1 MLDVPFQVIE
11 KFSMSDSTLDHT
23 HKMPSS
29 SISQVLCAI
38 FGFCLIAFSNP
49 HRVVAQGSVYMEF
62 VDSAS
67 GEPILARMGYL
78 GPN

>member
-1 MLDVPFQVIE
+1 
-11 KFSMSDSTLDHT
+11 MSDSTLDHT

-29 SISQVLCAI
+29 SISQVLYAVV
-38 FGFCLIAFSNP
+38 GFCLIAFSNP
-49 HRVVAQGSVYMEF
+49 HRVVAQGSIDMEF

-67 GEPILARMGYL
+67 GEPILTRMGYL